1 VVSFRSAG
9 GITHSV
15 DVTAESLYEAA
26 AMGLAMLR
34 QDGWVAQV
42 APGTQLTVHVREP
55 VTTHEVTVAQIARWC
70 DGVTV
75 SPDEVLKRKRVKEL
89 LFTAGSSR

>member
-1 VVSFRSAG
+1 VVSFKSAG
-9 GITHSV
+9 GITHAV
-15 DVTAESLYEAA
+15 DVTADSLYEAA
-26 AMGLAMLR
+26 AIGLSMLR

-42 APGTQLTVHVREP
+42 APGTQLTVQVREP
-55 VTTHEVTVAQIARWC
+55 VTIHQVTVAQITRWC

-89 LFTAGSSR
+89 LSSP